1 MNGKES
7 GSLQSGF
14 RKYLTG
20 NSTLKWETVT
30 QTNYGIDF
38 GFFNQ
43 SLVGTID
50 YFYKKTTDM
59 LYLPP
64 YIGAFGEGGDT
75 YVNGPSMENRGVE
88 ILLTYRNSLPS
99 GFNYSITGN
108 IATFKNKITELPDNV
123 RSVYG
128 GNGMLDDI
136 IGRPRNSIY
145 GYVADGIFKTQE
157 EVDNS
162 PQQAG
167 KGLGRI
173 RYKDLDGD
181 GRITQDY
188 DRTWIGVS
196 DPDFTYGLNLQ
207 ASYKNVDLAL
217 FFQGVHGGDVW
228 DSWIEYSDFWNIQNV
243 NNTNHLKGVF
253 NAWSPQNP
261 DSNIP
266 ALSTRN
272 TNDEKRTSTYFLK
285 DGSYLKLRTIELGY
299 TFPESMVKKAMIS
312 RLRAYVSANN
322 VFTIKKWWDSNRFS
336 GPDPEIRD
344 FGYVIP
350 FTATVGVNITF

>member
-1 MNGKES
+1 
-7 GSLQSGF
+7 
-14 RKYLTG
+14 
-20 NSTLKWETVT
+20 
-30 QTNYGIDF
+30 
-38 GFFNQ
+38 
-43 SLVGTID
+43 
-50 YFYKKTTDM
+50 
-59 LYLPP
+59 
-64 YIGAFGEGGDT
+64 
-75 YVNGPSMENRGVE
+75 MENRGVE

-188 DRTWIGVS
+188 DRTW
-196 DPDFTYGLNLQ
+196 
-207 ASYKNVDLAL
+207 
-217 FFQGVHGGDVW
+217 
-228 DSWIEYSDFWNIQNV
+228 
-243 NNTNHLKGVF
+243 
-253 NAWSPQNP
+253 
-261 DSNIP
+261 
-266 ALSTRN
+266 R
-272 TNDEKRTSTYFLK
+272 RC
-285 DGSYLKLRTIELGY
+285 LG
-299 TFPESMVKKAMIS
+299 FM
-312 RLRAYVSANN
+312 
-322 VFTIKKWWDSNRFS
+322 D
-336 GPDPEIRD
+336 
-344 FGYVIP
+344 
-350 FTATVGVNITF
+350 